1 MITAPAGYRFAT
13 AYAGFRSASQGER
26 DDVALVV
33 SDVAAV
39 AAAVFTTNQFPA
51 APVTVGR
58 ELIAR
63 RPSARA
69 VLINAGLA
77 NASSGEQGIANCR
90 ITQALLASLTG
101 LSPEDV
107 LPASTGVIGPRFDM
121 GKWER
126 IMPVLADRL
135 GSGSPETFTRAIMTT
150 DAFPKMADREVPL
163 SGGSVRLA
171 GLAKGAGM
179 ICPNMATML
188 CVVLCDAA
196 VEASAWSGL
205 LKTAVARTFNRVT
218 VDGDTSTNDT
228 VYALANGRAGVSA
241 VSPADLALL
250 GASLEDVLGRL
261 AYMLVQDGEGSSKVA
276 HIAVKGAASDADA
289 EQVARTVGHSP
300 LVKTAL
306 YGRDPNWG
314 RIVMAIGRSGVKLT
328 PENVRV
334 SLCGVELFRNG
345 QPVDMDVDA
354 VFAEPLKG
362 RDVPI
367 TITLG
372 DGPGSYTLLASDL
385 GREYVNC
392 NASYRS

>member
-1 MITAPAGYRFAT
+1 
-13 AYAGFRSASQGER
+13 
-26 DDVALVV
+26 
-33 SDVAAV
+33 
-39 AAAVFTTNQFPA
+39 
-51 APVTVGR
+51 
-58 ELIAR
+58 
-63 RPSARA
+63 
-69 VLINAGLA
+69 
-77 NASSGEQGIANCR
+77 
-90 ITQALLASLTG
+90 
-101 LSPEDV
+101 
-107 LPASTGVIGPRFDM
+107 
-121 GKWER
+121 
-126 IMPVLADRL
+126 
-135 GSGSPETFTRAIMTT
+135 
-150 DAFPKMADREVPL
+150 
-163 SGGSVRLA
+163 
-171 GLAKGAGM
+171 
-179 ICPNMATML
+179 
-188 CVVLCDAA
+188 
-196 VEASAWSGL
+196 
-205 LKTAVARTFNRVT
+205 
-218 VDGDTSTNDT
+218 STNDT